1 MILTIGI
8 ALIVLWF
15 IAFMI
20 FRKIVGAIIHV
31 LLLLAIAAIAWHYLG
46 GAV

>member
-8 ALIVLWF
+8 TLFVIWL

-31 LLLLAIAAIAWHYLG
+31 LLLIAIAAIAWYYLG